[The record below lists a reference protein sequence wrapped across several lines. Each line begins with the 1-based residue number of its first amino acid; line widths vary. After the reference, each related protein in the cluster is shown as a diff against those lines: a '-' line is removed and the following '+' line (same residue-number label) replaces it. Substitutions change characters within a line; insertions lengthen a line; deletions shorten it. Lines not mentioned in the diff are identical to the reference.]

1 MLAIFKRELS
11 AYLRSPIGYVFCAV
25 YLFFSALYFRTV
37 LVGGQ
42 SFYFPQVYYGM
53 INIILLVLPIL
64 TMRMFSE
71 ERKQKTDQILL
82 TSPVSIFSLVCGKYL
97 AAMAI
102 YTSVVLFTLVY
113 ALVFTLYADPGWGLV
128 FGNIFGAILF
138 GSAFI
143 SVGMFISSLTENQ
156 VVAAIISFFL
166 GTTFILLDVIPV
178 LITNQTVVK
187 LIEWVSFVGRYTP
200 FTEGL
205 FDFSSIVFFVSVTAM
220 FFFFTMQSIER
231 RRWA

>member
-11 AYLRSPIGYVFCAV
+11 SYLRSPVGYVFCAV
-25 YLFFSALYFRTV
+25 YLFFSSLYFRTA
-37 LVGGQ
+37 LAGGQ

-71 ERKQKTDQILL
+71 ERRQKSDQILL
-82 TSPVSIFSLVCGKYL
+82 TSPVSIFSLVCGKFL
-97 AAMAI
+97 AAMAV
-102 YTSVVLFTLVY
+102 YSSVVLFTLLYAAVFALY
-113 ALVFTLYADPGWGLV
+113 ANPGWALVI
-128 FGNIFGAILF
+128 GNIAGAILF
-138 GSAFI
+138 GAAFI
-143 SVGMFISSLTENQ
+143 AVGMFVSSLTESQ

-178 LITNQTVVK
+178 LVTNETVLR

-200 FTEGL
+200 LTEGI
-205 FDFSSIVFFVSVTAM
+205 FDFSSIVFFLSVTAM